1 MIRTD
6 SSAFR
11 PIFTDLGGID
21 SVIRTNSSTIRPGF
35 TDLGVLIKN
44 SKSMIHT
51 NLCVLGLVLHM
62 FECISLGLLMIHID
76 SSIFNQVLH
85 KV

>member
-1 MIRTD
+1 MICTD

-21 SVIRTNSSTIRPGF
+21 SVISTDSSIIRPSF

-44 SKSMIHT
+44 SKSMIRT
-51 NLCVLGLVLHM
+51 NSCVFGLVLRM
-62 FECISLGLLMIHID
+62 FECISLGLLMIRID

>member
-11 PIFTDLGGID
+11 PIFTDQGGID
-21 SVIRTNSSTIRPGF
+21 SVIRIDSSIIRPSF

-44 SKSMIHT
+44 SKSMIRT
-51 NLCVLGLVLHM
+51 GFN
-62 FECISLGLLMIHID
+62 CI
-76 SSIFNQVLH
+76 
-85 KV
+85 

>member
-1 MIRTD
+1 MYVGTFFFFNNLNNILVFWSMICTD

-21 SVIRTNSSTIRPGF
+21 SVIPTDSSIIRPGF
-35 TDLGVLIKN
+35 MDLGVLIKN

-51 NLCVLGLVLHM
+51 G
-62 FECISLGLLMIHID
+62 
-76 SSIFNQVLH
+76 FN
-85 KV
+85 

>member
-21 SVIRTNSSTIRPGF
+21 SVIRTDSSIIRPGF
-35 TDLGVLIKN
+35 TDLEVLIKN

-51 NLCVLGLVLHM
+51 G
-62 FECISLGLLMIHID
+62 
-76 SSIFNQVLH
+76 FN
-85 KV
+85 